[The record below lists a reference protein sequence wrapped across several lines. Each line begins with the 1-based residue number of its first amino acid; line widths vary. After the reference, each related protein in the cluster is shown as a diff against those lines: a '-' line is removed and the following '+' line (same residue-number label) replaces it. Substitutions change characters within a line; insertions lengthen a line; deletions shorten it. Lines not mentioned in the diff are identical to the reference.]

1 MKRNTMS
8 IYLGSYHGR
17 VLAALLCVPTIAL
30 ANPLADLQT
39 LIYSPAQRQE
49 INHQKSAA
57 GAQTLRLLDSETKP
71 SNAEPNNNA
80 AAGKGTVWINNQPY
94 REGSAPAGPIRGV
107 DALVEGRQLRVGES
121 VDKASGERTDVLAP
135 GAVRV
140 RSKP

>member
-1 MKRNTMS
+1 MKRNTMP

-49 INHQKSAA
+49 ITRGRMGLA
-57 GAQTLRLLDSETKP
+57 GVQDEPTTRL
-71 SNAEPNNNA
+71 NGVVHR

-140 RSKP
+140 RSKL